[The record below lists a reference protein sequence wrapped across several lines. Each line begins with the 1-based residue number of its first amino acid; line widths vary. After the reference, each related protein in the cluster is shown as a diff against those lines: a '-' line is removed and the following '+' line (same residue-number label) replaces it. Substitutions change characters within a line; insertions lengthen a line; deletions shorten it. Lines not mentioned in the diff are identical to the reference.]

1 MRNENPRPA
10 RLVSPG
16 AVLRRELDA
25 RGWSQKD
32 LAEITGRP
40 EQAISEI
47 VQGSKRI
54 TPETALDLGKA
65 FGTSPDLWL
74 NLESSYRLRLGEREK
89 SREVAERAIERRA
102 RLYRLV
108 PVRELVKRGWLER
121 VEGLDAMERAVCGF
135 LGIRSLEDEPT
146 LLVSFR
152 HSQAR
157 RPEPGA
163 QLAWVRRVEAVAKG
177 KTRKGAF
184 SRAALERAIPSLLDY
199 AARAEDAPRALE
211 LVASLGIRVGVV
223 PPLPKS
229 FVDGVAF
236 HEEGGQPVLG
246 ISLRYDRVDAFW
258 FSLLHELA
266 HLASGDKAGHI
277 DVADEEGGRPDRSES
292 AANARASAW
301 LVDPA
306 RYARFVSEHAG
317 RFSGS
322 VVSAFAAELG
332 RHPGIVVGRL
342 QHDGHLPFK
351 SLRAMLVPVKEHL
364 GDWID
369 RAV

>member
-16 AVLRRELDA
+16 AVLRRELEA
-25 RGWSQKD
+25 RSWSQKD

-47 VQGSKRI
+47 VQGAKRI

-74 NLESSYRLRLGEREK
+74 GLESSYRLRLGEREK
-89 SREVAERAIERRA
+89 SREKAEKAIERRA

-108 PVRELVKRGWLER
+108 PVRELLKRGWIKP
-121 VEGLDAMERAVCGF
+121 VEGLDALERAVCGF
-135 LGIRSLEDEPT
+135 LGIGSLDEEPA

-157 RPEPGA
+157 TPEPGA
-163 QLAWVRRVEAVAKG
+163 QLAWVKRVEAVAKA
-177 KTRKGAF
+177 RKGAF
-184 SRAALERAIPSLLDY
+184 SPASLERAIPRLLEY
-199 AARAEDAPRALE
+199 AARAEDASRALD

-223 PPLPKS
+223 PALPQS
-229 FVDGVAF
+229 YVDGAAF
-236 HEEGGQPVLG
+236 HSGGRRPILG
-246 ISLRYDRVDAFW
+246 VSLRYDRIDAFW

-266 HLASGDKAGHI
+266 HLATGDRAGHL
-277 DVADEEGGRPDRSES
+277 DVGEDEEGSSDRAET
-292 AANARASAW
+292 AANARASGW
-301 LVDPA
+301 LIEPE

-317 RFSGS
+317 RYSS
-322 VVSAFAAELG
+322 TVVSAFAAEIG

-342 QHDGHLPFK
+342 QHDGHLSFK
-351 SLRAMLVPVKEHL
+351 HLRAMLVPVRRHL
-364 GDWID
+364 GDWVD
-369 RAV
+369 AGS